1 VFGAR
6 APEGLGV
13 ATGSAAW
20 DTLGLLGGT
29 FGSGLCRA
37 LSGEAGKGAQKLSRL
52 LPTYLASH
60 PLQRALPGK
69 LAAAQHHS
77 LRARRSGRGSGIVM
91 SYQLL
96 RDVWGPQLEK
106 PWERLG
112 AVSPTRSRAPDRP
125 LSACSARNVAL
136 QEGKQEKK
144 NEFCSRNAHRA
155 SMSLSLPIFKMG
167 PFLTEGSCPLFL
179 WALARGSVSPPAL
192 GACSAHSRL
201 QPTPSDGVLPSSP
214 LTSPPQ

>member
-1 VFGAR
+1 MAGSLCYPHKKDREQSPHVVGPWETLTLLAASGVGAAAGTRVFGAR

-52 LPTYLASH
+52 LPTYPASH

-91 SYQLL
+91 S
-96 RDVWGPQLEK
+96 
-106 PWERLG
+106 
-112 AVSPTRSRAPDRP
+112 
-125 LSACSARNVAL
+125 
-136 QEGKQEKK
+136 
-144 NEFCSRNAHRA
+144 
-155 SMSLSLPIFKMG
+155 
-167 PFLTEGSCPLFL
+167 
-179 WALARGSVSPPAL
+179 
-192 GACSAHSRL
+192 
-201 QPTPSDGVLPSSP
+201 
-214 LTSPPQ
+214 